1 MVTLLR
7 SVGLCGRRWRWLTH
21 VWALSMCRD
30 PTYVQQERQEDEVVT
45 GEIEEQKTQAE
56 EVVRRRGKSR

>member
-1 MVTLLR
+1 
-7 SVGLCGRRWRWLTH
+7 LTH

-56 EVVRRRGKSR
+56 EGVVRRRGKSR